1 MTSIICQLIKAN
13 LSCIPAQL
21 AFLKFSVY
29 ITCLCFKINNNN
41 INNNDNNNKIIILMP
56 VLKKQIDRFIQ

>member
-21 AFLKFSVY
+21 AFLKLGVY

-41 INNNDNNNKIIILMP
+41 NNNNNNNKIIILMP